1 MKSLKLMMMTL
12 MMCLTV
18 ALFSCESKQA
28 EKPTIKLFKVEK
40 VIKDFIW
47 KNPNWNQNDVILE
60 QSEISLQSIL
70 LPLIDSSSLYDDL
83 PMKLTKVESVSES
96 MKQLGIK
103 CSDCGN
109 KNTALFEFDNSFFDS
124 QRLVSGLE
132 LKMVCTV
139 NDSIVNK
146 LKNGEF
152 YYIKY
157 KVLKFE
163 STLNMFEPDFMGK
176 YRKVDVM
183 LPNIDIEPI
192 EIVPVLRK

>member
-1 MKSLKLMMMTL
+1 MMTL
-12 MMCLTV
+12 MMCLIV
-18 ALFSCESKQA
+18 VLFSCESKQA

-60 QSEISLQSIL
+60 QSEISLQNIL

>member
-1 MKSLKLMMMTL
+1 MKKVKLMMMTL

-18 ALFSCESKQA
+18 MLFSCESKQT
-28 EKPTIKLFKVEK
+28 EKPTIKIFKVEK

-47 KNPNWNQNDVILE
+47 KNPNWNQNGVILE
-60 QSEISLQSIL
+60 QSEISLQNIL

-83 PMKLTKVESVSES
+83 PMKLTSVKSLTSIAQEYNT
-96 MKQLGIK
+96 K
-103 CSDCGN
+103 CSDCEN
-109 KNTALFEFDNSFFDS
+109 KNLASFEFDNSFLDS
-124 QRLVSGLE
+124 ERLASGFTLR
-132 LKMVCTV
+132 MFCTV
-139 NDSIVNK
+139 NDSIANS
-146 LKNGEF
+146 LKNDEF

-157 KVLKFE
+157 KVIKFE
-163 STLNMFEPDFMGK
+163 STLSMFDLGG